1 VHGQRGGHLG
11 LGEKFFAHREDSAW
25 LDRQV
30 GIDLTTQEGKMDEQ
44 NKPEQSEDVEA
55 HIRPHHN
62 VHEEEGPQDEQEKRP
77 NHLSDDD
84 DVEAHSMA
92 DPEHR
97 FGPGKRYEPGKRY

>member
-1 VHGQRGGHLG
+1 M
-11 LGEKFFAHREDSAW
+11 
-25 LDRQV
+25 

-44 NKPEQSEDVEA
+44 NKQEQSEDVEA
-55 HIRPHHN
+55 HIRPHHLQ
-62 VHEEEGPQDEQEKRP
+62 EEEGPQDEQAKRP
-77 NHLSDDD
+77 NHLSDDGDD